1 MKQQKN
7 GGRRRLRLPFLS
19 PKRPLVMTL
28 ELYGAIGAVGPGRK
42 GLSHARVD
50 AAIEAA
56 FRPAKLAAVAI
67 AVNSPGGSPAQA
79 TMIHNAIRARAA
91 KKAVPVFAFIEDV
104 GASGGYMLALA
115 GDEIYAD
122 ASSIV
127 GSIGV
132 ISASFGFQEAIA
144 RLGVERRV
152 HTAGESK
159 SQLDPFRPEDPADIE
174 RLNVILADIHA
185 NFIDMV
191 KTRRGDRLKP
201 DAETFSGA
209 FWTAAGAQ
217 ARGLVD
223 GKAHLADFMKARF
236 GDDVRI
242 KRVSPDRGSLLRRL
256 AGGEAAPGGGVDAGA
271 ALGALE
277 ERALWSRYGL

>member
-1 MKQQKN
+1 MEQQKN
-7 GGRRRLRLPFLS
+7 SARRRLRLPFIGL
-19 PKRPLVMTL
+19 KRPLVMAI
-28 ELYGAIGAVGPGRK
+28 ELYGAIGAGGPGRK
-42 GLSHARVD
+42 GLSHAQLD

-56 FRPAKLAAVAI
+56 FKPSKLAAVALAI
-67 AVNSPGGSPAQA
+67 NSPGGSPAQA
-79 TMIHNAIRARAA
+79 RMIHDAIRVRAA
-91 KKAVPVFAFIEDV
+91 KKAVPVYAFIEDV

-152 HTAGESK
+152 HTAGEKK

-174 RLNVILADIHA
+174 RLDAILADIHV

-191 KTRRGDRLKP
+191 KTRRGDRLTA
-201 DAETFSGA
+201 DSETFSGA
-209 FWTAAGAQ
+209 FWTASGAQ
-217 ARGLVD
+217 ARGLID
-223 GKAHLADFMKARF
+223 GEAHLADFMKARF
-236 GDDVRI
+236 GEDVRI
-242 KRVSPDRGSLLRRL
+242 RRISPDRGSLLRRL
-256 AGGEAAPGGGVDAGA
+256 AGGEAPPAGGLDAGGA
-271 ALGALE
+271 FGALE